1 MKFISLTENHLFSKA
16 YRSPQKALTRT
27 VAVYVMKDRL
37 EKKLKKENPLKESLN
52 RVGISASKK
61 VGGAVE
67 RNRAKRVVREAYRRT
82 ELECGIKKG
91 YIIVIAAREKATV
104 VKMQQVMKD
113 LRYALARLDMLCSDN
128 GTDGKNKKSEKIKKL
143 EKTEKSGKNKTG
155 EKPETEKE
163 NPTDSIRSI
172 HSDAEGEKKRRCMS
186 EAEEC

>member
-128 GTDGKNKKSEKIKKL
+128 GTDGKNKKIEKL
-143 EKTEKSGKNKTG
+143 EKTEKSEKNKTG

-163 NPTDSIRSI
+163 NPTDSMRSI
-172 HSDAEGEKKRRCMS
+172 PSDAEGEKKRRGMS